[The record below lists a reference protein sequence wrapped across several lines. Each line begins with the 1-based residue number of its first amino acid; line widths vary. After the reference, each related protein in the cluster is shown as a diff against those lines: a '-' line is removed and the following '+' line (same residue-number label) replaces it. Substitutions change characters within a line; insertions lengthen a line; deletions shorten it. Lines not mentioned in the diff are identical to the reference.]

1 MLHLADGLLNVA
13 FQLLWVFAERIK
25 SVVQEEW
32 VGVGGGWWGRKEINW

>member
-13 FQLLWVFAERIK
+13 FQLPLVFAERIK

-32 VGVGGGWWGRKEINW
+32 VGGWWGRKEINW